1 MRGIP
6 SPVRR
11 VLLGVL
17 LNFLGSGL
25 TMSLLMVYLHD
36 IRGISIAT
44 AGLLLSW
51 QAVLGIAMTA
61 PVGALIDRYGPVN
74 VMLPG
79 IVLEAIAVASLSY
92 VHTAQQAFA
101 VATLAATCGATI
113 WPSQTTLYSQLTAPE
128 DRERVFAL
136 SFMFLNLGLGIG
148 GLVTSAIVR
157 DGDAA
162 RFELLYRIDAVT
174 YCFLAIAVWTVRK
187 SATAARQGF
196 DAQRVAEGSYTEVL
210 RDRRLQRLAFGGI
223 ITFICGYGSVM
234 SGIPVFA
241 TQQLDLSVRWLG
253 VIYGVNTFVIVAL
266 QASIVQFI
274 NNRSRSLVMAGVG
287 IIWSLSW
294 VAVGLAQVA
303 YPVLLLS
310 LSQLIFAI
318 GEMLWAPV
326 GPAVVNSIAP
336 DELRGRYNAVVGL
349 QWGISGVVGPA
360 FTGFMLAH
368 DLAWQWLSVMFVG
381 ALLGAAVLGSL
392 RKLLDPVT
400 DGRVAESRHD

>member
-1 MRGIP
+1 MAGIP

-11 VLLGVL
+11 VLFGVL

-25 TMSLLMVYLHD
+25 TMSLLIVYLHD

-51 QAVLGIAMTA
+51 QAILGIAMTA

-79 IVLEAIAVASLSY
+79 IVLEAVAVACLSY
-92 VHTAQQAFA
+92 VHNAQQAFA

-162 RFELLYRIDAVT
+162 RFELLYRIDAAT
-174 YCFLAIAVWTVRK
+174 YLFLAIAVWTVRK
-187 SATAARQGF
+187 HAAAARENF
-196 DAQRVAEGSYTEVL
+196 DRQKAAEGSYVEVL

-223 ITFICGYGSVM
+223 IMFICGYGSVM

-266 QASIVQFI
+266 QASIVQYI
-274 NNRSRSLVMAGVG
+274 NNRSRSLVMASVG
-287 IIWSLSW
+287 IIWSVSW
-294 VAVGLAQVA
+294 VAVGFAQVA

-310 LSQLIFAI
+310 LSQLVFAI

-349 QWGISGVVGPA
+349 QWGISGVIGPA
-360 FTGFMLAH
+360 FTGFMLEH

-381 ALLGAAVLGSL
+381 ALLGAALLGSL
-392 RKLLDPVT
+392 RGMLDPVT
-400 DGRVAESRHD
+400 DGRVAESPHD